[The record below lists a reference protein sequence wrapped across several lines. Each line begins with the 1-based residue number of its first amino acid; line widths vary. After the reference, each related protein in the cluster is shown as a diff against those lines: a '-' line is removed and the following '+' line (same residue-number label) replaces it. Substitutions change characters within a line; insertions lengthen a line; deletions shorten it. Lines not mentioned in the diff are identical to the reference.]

1 MKKPV
6 TKKLSNEQK
15 GKITFCI
22 FFISLTL
29 TQLVMYISAI
39 ASKGFSMHSIIFSY
53 YSDSY
58 MDFFNPFNIS
68 LLKEPYNSSNIGE
81 YSFYSPLYMIL
92 FRFLTYFAKSD
103 IYEYDKSYLTHF
115 SETTLIYVFFTAI
128 TTAALSIIIYNVKK
142 GNTITKV
149 WFLFLC
155 LFSAPMIYNY
165 ERGNIIIIALFFLFL
180 FVLNYDSDTAYIR
193 HLSLVS
199 LALAVAVKPY
209 AIIFIVL
216 LLREKRFKD
225 SVLSLIYSAL
235 LYIIPSFFV
244 GGLSTIGKMFNKIP
258 DVINQIQE
266 GGAAYRTDIFAGL
279 DILSMSLGYNPLSN
293 SSPVKYIIWGILVIG
308 LIVCGF
314 ISKSKWKR
322 ILALTL
328 VVIAGPF
335 AELETS
341 LILLFIPLVFCLDSD
356 EERKAMDM
364 VHIFLFVLVMAPL
377 AIVDCIIDFEKN
389 IGYEIYLHSYLVS
402 VAIMLFIFMLFI
414 ETVTMPLAGIE
425 LNDPKPEINKETNKK
440 SSTNDKVKKS
450 ENNK

>member
-1 MKKPV
+1 MNKPV
-6 TKKLSNEQK
+6 TKKLTNAQK

-39 ASKGFSMHSIIFSY
+39 ASKGFSMNSLFFNY
-53 YSDSY
+53 YTDSY

-68 LLKEPYNSSNIGE
+68 MLKEPYASSNIGE
-81 YSFYSPLYMIL
+81 YSFYSPVYMLL
-92 FRFLTYFAKSD
+92 FKFMTYFAKSD
-103 IYEYDKSYLTHF
+103 VYEYDKSYLTHF
-115 SETTLIYVFFTAI
+115 SETTMIYVFFTAI
-128 TTAALSIIIYNVKK
+128 TTAALSIVIYNVKK

-155 LFSAPMIYNY
+155 LFSAPMIYNF

-180 FVLNYDSDTAYIR
+180 FILNYNSEKAYAR
-193 HLSLVS
+193 HLSLLS
-199 LALAVAVKPY
+199 LALAVAIKPY
-209 AIIFIVL
+209 AIIFVVL

-225 SVLSLIYSAL
+225 SLFSLLYSVL

-244 GGLSTIGKMFNKIP
+244 GGLSIIGKMFEKIP

-279 DILSMSLGYNPLSN
+279 DMLCMSLGYNTLSN
-293 SSPVKYIIWGILVIG
+293 SSPVKYIIWGVLVVS

-322 ILALTL
+322 VLALTL
-328 VVIAGPF
+328 VVVAGPF
-335 AELETS
+335 AELQSS
-341 LILLFIPLVFCLDSD
+341 LILLFIPLILCLDSD

-377 AIVDCIIDFEKN
+377 AIMDCIINFEQN
-389 IGYEIYLHSYLVS
+389 AGYEIYLHSYLVS

-425 LNDPKPEINKETNKK
+425 LNDPKPEKDGNKGNQKDKK
-440 SSTNDKVKKS
+440 SSKQS
-450 ENNK
+450 